1 MLHSTAPGSDGA
13 RGRTESPAMP
23 EKISDLMTAAEQG
36 TEGAKDA
43 LFAELYS
50 ELNRMARRQ
59 LGRRPGEAVTVGTTT
74 LLHEAYLDIAGREGP
89 SFPDRHRFMAYAAR
103 VMRTI
108 IIDHARHRRA
118 VKRGG
123 QFEITTLDTAAAADA
138 VDDREVTEIGGALDA
153 LAGLDPALAEV
164 VDLKFFCGFSFAEI
178 AAMRGTSERTVQR
191 HWEKARLYLY
201 RTIRPDG
208 LR

>member
-1 MLHSTAPGSDGA
+1 
-13 RGRTESPAMP
+13 MP
-23 EKISDLMTAAEQG
+23 ETIADLITAVEQG
-36 TEGAKDA
+36 RAGANDA
-43 LFAELYS
+43 LFVELYA
-50 ELNRMARRQ
+50 ELNRMAKRE
-59 LGRRPGEAVTVGTTT
+59 LGRRSGGAVTVGTTT

-108 IIDHARHRRA
+108 IIDHARRRRA

-123 QFEITTLDTAAAADA
+123 EFEITTLDTTAAADA
-138 VDDREVTEIGGALDA
+138 VNDSELSEIGVALDA
-153 LAGLDPALAEV
+153 LAGFDPALAEI

-201 RTIRPDG
+201 RTIRPDS